1 MYDTTQNH
9 MCKIRYCSYS
19 TQATQESNFPYL
31 ESEVKLNKREE
42 KKRTLNNP
50 QHNFKQI
57 NNLIQDLI
65 ATNYG
70 DKATPIT
77 VSRKL
82 KENGC
87 NIKSSIEGD
96 IGQVNLNDYGS
107 VDPVPSTFQAS
118 VHAGPIEHGTP
129 LNPYI
134 IPKPSPPPKF

>member
-1 MYDTTQNH
+1 MKVSGV
-9 MCKIRYCSYS
+9 CGLILVVG
-19 TQATQESNFPYL
+19 ATVTFFNFLSPTCASL
-31 ESEVKLNKREE
+31 F
-42 KKRTLNNP
+42 P
-50 QHNFKQI
+50 
-57 NNLIQDLI
+57 DLI